1 VTTIRSVRFREE
13 ELEQLHRLEEER
25 NTTVN
30 GLVRLAVRA
39 LCGLPNPS
47 WADQLLDEER
57 SKRTPNGGIAA

>member
-1 VTTIRSVRFREE
+1 MTTIRSVRFREE
-13 ELEQLHRLEEER
+13 ELEGLRRLEEDH

-47 WADQLLDEER
+47 WADRLLDEER
-57 SKRTPNGGIAA
+57 DKRPNGGIAA